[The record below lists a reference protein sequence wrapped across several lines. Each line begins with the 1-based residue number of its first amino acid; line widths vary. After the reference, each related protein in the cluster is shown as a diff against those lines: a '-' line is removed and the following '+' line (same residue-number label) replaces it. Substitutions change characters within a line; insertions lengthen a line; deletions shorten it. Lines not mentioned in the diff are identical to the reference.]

1 MNQWIDPLGSVE
13 DEAAVVASKLPGP
26 GAYGLADVKRQVG
39 SLAAGIAKWGN
50 SPQN

>member
-1 MNQWIDPLGSVE
+1 MDRSVE

-39 SLAAGIAKWGN
+39 SLAASIAKCGN